1 MGQSVNETPASILII
16 DDHPL
21 LRRGVAQ
28 LLELEDDLA
37 LVGDTGEP
45 QQAVRLAAELDP
57 DLILLDLNM
66 PGMDG
71 IQTLK
76 ALRESG
82 YAGRI
87 VMFTVSDHEED
98 LVAALRGGADGYLLK
113 DMEPEEMV
121 RQLRQAALGRMVVSE
136 SLTALLAEAL
146 RNQRSAPATP
156 DIHSLTQRE
165 REILREL
172 AGGLSNKLI
181 ARKLDISEGTV
192 KVHVKHLLKKLNLRS
207 RVEAAV
213 WAVQE
218 GIDGR

>member
-28 LLELEDDLA
+28 LLELEEDLE
-37 LVGDTGEP
+37 LVGDAGEP
-45 QQAVRLAAELDP
+45 QQGVRMAAELDP
-57 DLILLDLNM
+57 DMILLDLNM

-76 ALRESG
+76 ALRDSG

-218 GIDGR
+218 GIDR

>member
-1 MGQSVNETPASILII
+1 MGQPINETPASILII

-28 LLELEDDLA
+28 LLELEDDL
-37 LVGDTGEP
+37 LLIGDTGEP
-45 QQAVRLAAELDP
+45 EEGVRLAIELDP
-57 DLILLDLNM
+57 DMVLLDLNM

-76 ALRESG
+76 RLREEG
-82 YAGRI
+82 FAGRV

-113 DMEPEEMV
+113 DMEPEEMI
-121 RQLRQAALGRMVVSE
+121 RQLRQVALGRMVVSE
-136 SLTALLAEAL
+136 SLTAILAEAL
-146 RNQRSAPATP
+146 RNQRSQPATP

-172 AGGLSNKLI
+172 ASGLSNKLI
-181 ARKLDISEGTV
+181 ARKLDITEGTV

-218 GIDGR
+218 GIER

>member
-1 MGQSVNETPASILII
+1 MGQPINETPASILII

-28 LLELEDDLA
+28 LLELEDDLE
-37 LVGDTGEP
+37 LIGDTGVP
-45 QQAVRLAAELDP
+45 QEGVRLAIELDP
-57 DLILLDLNM
+57 DMVLLDLNM
-66 PGMDG
+66 PEMDG

-76 ALRESG
+76 RLRDEG
-82 YAGRI
+82 FTGRV
-87 VMFTVSDHEED
+87 VMFTVSDHEDD

-121 RQLRQAALGRMVVSE
+121 RQLRQVALGRMVVSE

-172 AGGLSNKLI
+172 AAGLSNKLI
-181 ARKLDISEGTV
+181 ARKLDITEGTV

-218 GIDGR
+218 GIER

>member
-1 MGQSVNETPASILII
+1 MTRTAQDSASILII

-21 LRRGVAQ
+21 LRRGVTQ
-28 LLELEDDLA
+28 LLELEDDMTLA
-37 LVGDTGEP
+37 GEAGEP
-45 QQAVRLAAELDP
+45 EEGLRLAQELDP

-71 IQTLK
+71 IETLK
-76 ALRESG
+76 RLREDG
-82 YAGRI
+82 FAGRI

-98 LVAALRGGADGYLLK
+98 VVAALRAGADGYLLK
-113 DMEPEEMV
+113 DMDPDDMV
-121 RQLRQAALGRMVVSE
+121 QQLRQAALGRMVISD

-146 RNQRSAPATP
+146 RNQRSQPATP

-172 AGGLSNKLI
+172 AAGLSNKLI
-181 ARKLDISEGTV
+181 ARKLDITEGTV

-218 GIDGR
+218 GVDK